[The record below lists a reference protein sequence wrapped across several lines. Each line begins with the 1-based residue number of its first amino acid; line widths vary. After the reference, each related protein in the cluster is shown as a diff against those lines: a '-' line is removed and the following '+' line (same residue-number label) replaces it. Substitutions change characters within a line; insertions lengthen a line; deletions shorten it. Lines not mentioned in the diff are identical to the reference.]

1 MDKMMAAKMVIP
13 KAVLSAQLKGRR
25 KVAQKVETMA
35 TLSVAQ
41 KVAGTAVKKAAETA
55 VMLVAQMDVEMV
67 AQMEQ

>member
-1 MDKMMAAKMVIP
+1 MAAKMVIP

-25 KVAQKVETMA
+25 K
-35 TLSVAQ
+35 VAQ